1 MGNITLNYDLIAFIV
16 STVLILAY
24 YLYLNWLVRSK
35 PERSVHNFNAQIR
48 AEWVDK
54 VMGNESMNI
63 LAIQTLRN
71 SVMAANFM
79 ASTSILLIMGALN
92 LSDKVQQWASLWP
105 LDIPVPSSL
114 SEMWQIKLGLLLLD
128 FAVAFYY
135 FSMAIRVFNHVGY
148 MINLP
153 RETIGCSDL
162 FKKTCTY
169 INKAGRYYSFGMRT
183 FFFSLPI
190 ILWFFGPHFLI
201 LGTLILMGG
210 LIVLDKVPS

>member
-1 MGNITLNYDLIAFIV
+1 MTLNYDFIAFMV
-16 STVLILAY
+16 STVLTLAY
-24 YLYLNWLVRSK
+24 YLYLNGLVRRK
-35 PERSVHNFNAQIR
+35 PERSVHTFNAKIR
-48 AEWVDK
+48 AEWVNK
-54 VMGNESMNI
+54 VMGNDNMNI
-63 LAIQTLRN
+63 LAVQTLRN

-92 LSDKVQQWASLWP
+92 LSDKAQQWVSLWP
-105 LDIPVPSSL
+105 LSTTLQGSLADI
-114 SEMWQIKLGLLLLD
+114 WQIKLGLLLLD
-128 FAVAFYY
+128 FSVAFYY
-135 FSMAIRVFNHVGY
+135 FSMAIRLFNHVGY

-153 RETIGCSDL
+153 RETMLSQDL
-162 FKKTCTY
+162 FKQTCAY
-169 INKAGRYYSFGMRT
+169 LNKAGRYYSLGTRT

>member
-1 MGNITLNYDLIAFIV
+1 MTLNYDLIAFIV
-16 STVLILAY
+16 SNVLTLAY
-24 YLYLNWLVRSK
+24 YLYLNRLVRRK
-35 PERSVHNFNAQIR
+35 PERSVHTFNAKIR
-48 AEWVDK
+48 AEWVNK
-54 VMGNESMNI
+54 VMGNDNMNI
-63 LAIQTLRN
+63 LAVQTLRN

-92 LSDKVQQWASLWP
+92 LSDKAQQWASLWP
-105 LDIPVPSSL
+105 LSTTLQVSSADI
-114 SEMWQIKLGLLLLD
+114 WQIKLGLLLLD

-135 FSMAIRVFNHVGY
+135 FSMAIRLFNHVGY

-153 RETIGCSDL
+153 RETMLSHDL
-162 FKKTCTY
+162 FKQTCAY
-169 INKAGRYYSFGMRT
+169 LNKAGRYYSLGTRT

-201 LGTLILMGG
+201 LGTVILMGG